1 MLVRMKTIALACIV
15 GLLLTACAP
24 PDVFARTI
32 PVQGESRIEIEEI
45 KAEIQALQNKKVR
58 ILLTTTDLVEGT
70 LVGVGDST
78 FWLGSGQLSSEIAFS
93 DVEAIK
99 KLEGG
104 LSKLAKGLLITGIV
118 LVSLFLVGVAGG

>member
-1 MLVRMKTIALACIV
+1 MLVRMKPIALACIV
-15 GLLLTACAP
+15 GLLIAACFP
-24 PDVFARTI
+24 CSTSARAI
-32 PVQGESRIEIEEI
+32 PMQGETRIEIEEI
-45 KAEIQALQNKKVR
+45 KAEIQSLQNKKVR

-78 FWLGSGQLSSEIAFS
+78 FWLGSGQLSREIAFS

-104 LSKLAKGLLITGIV
+104 LSKLAK
-118 LVSLFLVGVAGG
+118 VS